1 MRKITTL
8 FFAITFLNMV
18 QAQYGEFGLKA
29 GVTNYMGDLQ
39 YGSVPANGSYGLSG
53 GLMYRYNFNPYVS
66 VSGHAVL
73 GRFSSTD
80 AYANGSRRTRNLSFR
95 NNLYEIG
102 IHGELNLTKYDVLD
116 GRISAPYLILGV
128 AGFYH
133 NPEARDKTGKW
144 IALQP
149 LGTEGQTLDGGKPYR
164 LFQVSIPYGFGVKLA
179 ASKRVNLGLEL
190 VFHQTFTDYLDDV
203 SGNYPDLQA
212 LKAQNEVAYEMSWR
226 TPTYFGIANLDPPV
240 GKKRGDNYKTDIY
253 YFISGTM
260 TINLASPKKMEYNS
274 NYRTFLNL

>member
-8 FFAITFLNMV
+8 FFAITFLNIGL
-18 QAQYGEFGLKA
+18 AQYSEIGLSA
-29 GVTNYMGDLQ
+29 GATNYMGDLQ

-53 GLMYRYNFNPYVS
+53 SLMYRYNFNPYFS
-66 VSGHAVL
+66 VSGHAAL
-73 GRFSSTD
+73 CRFSSTD
-80 AYANGSRRTRNLSFR
+80 AYANGSFRARNLNFR
-95 NNLYEIG
+95 NTLYQVG

-116 GRISAPYLILGV
+116 GKISAPYLILGI

-133 NPEARDKTGKW
+133 NPEGRDKTGKW
-144 IALQP
+144 VALKP
-149 LGTEGQTLDGGKPYR
+149 LGTEGQNLEGGKPYS
-164 LFQVSIPYGFGVKLA
+164 LFQISIPYGLGVKLA
-179 ASKRVNLGLEL
+179 ASKRVNLGMEL

-212 LKAQNEVAYEMSWR
+212 LKTQNEVAYEMSWR
-226 TPTYFGIANLDPPV
+226 TPTFFGISNLDPPA

-253 YFISGTM
+253 YFIRGTM
-260 TINLASPKKMEYNS
+260 TFNLVSPKKMEYNS

>member
-18 QAQYGEFGLKA
+18 QAQYSEMGLML
-29 GVTNYMGDLQ
+29 GVTSYMGDLQ
-39 YGSVPANGSYGLSG
+39 YGNVPANGSYGSSG
-53 GLMYRYNFNPYVS
+53 GLKYRYNFNPHFS
-66 VSGHAVL
+66 VSGHAFL

-80 AYANGSRRTRNLSFR
+80 AYANGSRRARNLSFR
-95 NNLYEIG
+95 NSLYEIG
-102 IHGELNLTKYDVLD
+102 IHGEWNLTQYDVVD
-116 GRISAPYLILGV
+116 GKISAPYLILGV

-133 NPEARDKTGKW
+133 NPEARDKTSKW

-149 LGTEGQTLDGGKPYR
+149 LGTEGQTLKDGKSYS

-179 ASKRVNLGLEL
+179 ATKRVNLGLEL

-203 SGNYPDLQA
+203 SGKYPDLQA
-212 LKAQNEVAYEMSWR
+212 LKGQNEVAYDMSWR
-226 TPTYFGIANLDPPV
+226 TPTYFGLTHLETPS
-240 GKKRGDNYKTDIY
+240 GQKRGDSYKTDIY
-253 YFISGTM
+253 YFVAGTM
-260 TINLASPKKMEYNS
+260 TINLGKLKKMEYNS